1 MKKAR
6 MLAIFL
12 GVAICSLAVLQVQA
26 GQVPAQMAGVQQASL
41 QPLLTPASKP
51 PQAAA
56 GNYVVG
62 PEDLLD
68 VQVFGEDDLTRQVRV
83 NGEGEIVLPLVGAL
97 KVAGMT
103 PKAIEQRLMQAY
115 GTNYL
120 RNPQITLS
128 VKEYRHQR
136 VSVTGAVDKPGYYE
150 IIGPRK
156 LLEILAMA
164 GGPQDKGP
172 SARAGDTVNITRQQG
187 SPQTLIID
195 LKRLEVQM
203 DPELNVTVNSG
214 DVVHVPFAGNA
225 YVLGGVR
232 SPGCIPVRDNLTLS
246 QALAVV
252 GGADPVLAS
261 SQVKIM
267 RLDAQRN
274 PVTITAH
281 LGKVMSRQEE
291 DVPLKENDV
300 VVVNMN
306 SFKKGL
312 YVFNKLLPGGGG
324 SLSGAYRFAP

>member
-26 GQVPAQMAGVQQASL
+26 GQVPAQMAGIQQASL

-68 VQVFGEDDLTRQVRV
+68 VQVFGEEDLTRQVRV

-187 SPQTLIID
+187 SPQNLIID

>member
-1 MKKAR
+1 MKKGR

-26 GQVPAQMAGVQQASL
+26 GEVPVRMAGIQQASL
-41 QPLLTPASKP
+41 PPLLTPASKP
-51 PQAAA
+51 SPAAA

-97 KVAGMT
+97 KVAGLT

-252 GGADPVLAS
+252 GGTDPVLAS

>member
-1 MKKAR
+1 MKKGR

-12 GVAICSLAVLQVQA
+12 GVAIFSLAVLQVQA
-26 GQVPAQMAGVQQASL
+26 GEVPVRMAGIQQASL
-41 QPLLTPASKP
+41 PPLLTPASKP
-51 PQAAA
+51 SPAAA

-246 QALAVV
+246 QALAVA
-252 GGADPVLAS
+252 GGTDPVLAS

>member
-1 MKKAR
+1 MTVRAS
-6 MLAIFL
+6 
-12 GVAICSLAVLQVQA
+12 CS
-26 GQVPAQMAGVQQASL
+26 GGRTEVPG
-41 QPLLTPASKP
+41 LTPNS
-51 PQAAA
+51 
-56 GNYVVG
+56 
-62 PEDLLD
+62 
-68 VQVFGEDDLTRQVRV
+68 
-83 NGEGEIVLPLVGAL
+83 
-97 KVAGMT
+97 
-103 PKAIEQRLMQAY
+103 IEQRLSQAY

-252 GGADPVLAS
+252 GGTDPVLAS

-291 DVPLKENDV
+291 DVPLEENDV

-312 YVFNKLLPGGGG
+312 YVFNKLLPGGGV
-324 SLSGAYRFAP
+324 R